1 MKIRITGL
9 PAEAGH
15 ALTILGQTEVFD
27 VTEVSPSYPNRGTSR
42 MIRVYAEVRLREDNE
57 VSR

>member
-9 PAEAGH
+9 PAEVGH
-15 ALTILGQTEVFD
+15 ALTILGQTEAFD

-42 MIRVYAEVRLREDNE
+42 MIRVYAEVRMSEEKDTPR
-57 VSR
+57 